1 MNSKFTIVAC
11 ALLLTACGNRT
22 SSIEKEYI
30 QNLEEKNAILEQ
42 EIEALRSDA
51 SREGDPKPKK
61 SGNVSQFDERNT
73 NRMEDSIKA
82 ASDYDPNF
90 FTIGSTEEEVL
101 QVMGDPTSISGSK
114 NNKWFWYDTDYVIF
128 QDGRVERYSNQQG
141 NLRLRVSR

>member
-1 MNSKFTIVAC
+1 MNSKLTIIAS

-42 EIEALRSDA
+42 EIEALRNSEPPENHV
-51 SREGDPKPKK
+51 RPKK
-61 SGNVSQFDERNT
+61 SGNVSQFDESSAK
-73 NRMEDSIKA
+73 RMKDSINA
-82 ASDYDPNF
+82 ASDYAPNY

-101 QVMGDPTSISGSK
+101 RVMGDPTSISGSK
-114 NNKWFWYDTDYVIF
+114 NNKHFWYDLDYVVF
-128 QDGRVERYSNQQG
+128 QNGRVESYSNHHG

>member
-42 EIEALRSDA
+42 EIEALRNSEPPENHV
-51 SREGDPKPKK
+51 RPKK
-61 SGNVSQFDERNT
+61 SGNVSQFDESNT
-73 NRMEDSIKA
+73 KLMEDSNKA
-82 ASDYDPNF
+82 ANDYDPNF

-101 QVMGDPTSISGSK
+101 RVMGDPTSISGSK
-114 NNKWFWYDTDYVIF
+114 NNKWFWYDMDYVIF